1 MEHSRRTLGFNDP
14 GAHQKI
20 AKMLSRLA
28 LLPVDTE
35 QRPQFGENRININ
48 VFTVQPVHPLARKVR
63 PQVPVV
69 FANSL
74 AGEGNFAQVG
84 PGTAIGAAGYPDVD
98 SVWFQPQ
105 WLCPALPEIG
115 RAHV

>member
-1 MEHSRRTLGFNDP
+1 MKHVRCPFIFYNAP
-14 GAHQKI
+14 AHQKI

-48 VFTVQPVHPLARKVR
+48 VFTVQPVHPPARKVR
-63 PQVPVV
+63 PQVQVV

-98 SVWFQPQ
+98 SAWFQP
-105 WLCPALPEIG
+105 LTI
-115 RAHV
+115 